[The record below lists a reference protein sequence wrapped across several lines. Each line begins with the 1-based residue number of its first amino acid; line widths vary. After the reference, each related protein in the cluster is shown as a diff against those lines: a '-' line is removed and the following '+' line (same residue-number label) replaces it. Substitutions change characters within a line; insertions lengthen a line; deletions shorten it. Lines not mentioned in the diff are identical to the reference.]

1 MIVRRAGWACGRGSA
16 GGSHMGLIAAVSG
29 RVPGGKTRPGTRRH
43 VALEI
48 VSCFDREAYWGIG
61 THR

>member
-1 MIVRRAGWACGRGSA
+1 
-16 GGSHMGLIAAVSG
+16 MGLIAAVSG